1 MKKASWNELQNTDFI
16 NIICKNDIIFLY
28 EIWTSKNSSL
38 QINGFECYNFYR
50 RYQNRRA
57 NRSSGGVVLYI
68 RNSITKGIEIVKNHH
83 DSIIWMKLAIFLLQV
98 YMIGLRIHQCTM

>member
-1 MKKASWNELQNTDFI
+1 MKIASWNVHGLTRNKLQNTDFI
-16 NIICKNDIIFLY
+16 NTICKNDIIFLY

-50 RYQNRRA
+50 RYQSRRA

-68 RNSITKGIEIVKNHH
+68 RNSIAKGIEIVKNHH
-83 DSIIWMKLAIFLLQV
+83 DSITWMKLKKCFF
-98 YMIGLRIHQCTM
+98 